1 MIHRFSFCR
10 GIWVLGYVLAQLD
23 LSNTIG
29 CKIPQALFKAS
40 GMPLCK
46 TTACLIY
53 VSFHSGSYST
63 ELWLLQNFG
72 VCRVNPWVK
81 PNSLQLHNYGFYL
94 HLGSMTW
101 GEYVFKVRWMHLPG
115 TLLGIDH
122 LWVYVNLCYNSF
134 MLSTCSPTDCLCQ
147 AAEMKGWVQS
157 MDWTTRL
164 TQTAKKKL
172 LVQFRTEAKHTYS
185 FCYFAN
191 NAP

>member
-1 MIHRFSFCR
+1 
-10 GIWVLGYVLAQLD
+10 
-23 LSNTIG
+23 
-29 CKIPQALFKAS
+29 
-40 GMPLCK
+40 
-46 TTACLIY
+46 
-53 VSFHSGSYST
+53 
-63 ELWLLQNFG
+63 
-72 VCRVNPWVK
+72 
-81 PNSLQLHNYGFYL
+81 
-94 HLGSMTW
+94 
-101 GEYVFKVRWMHLPG
+101 MHLPG